1 MKEMLKPETITDIKI
16 HRNTK
21 PAMVTVFRGADKR
34 VIDIHNPFKFADF
47 GITELDELRPIIAK
61 KNNVVVPDLLKSLKE
76 RYDRLSAMPEA
87 LNIPSLLPASTTGTA
102 PSKATRR
109 KRKHIE
115 SEPEIKV
122 PGLDCD
128 RSVPEGITFVRNIM
142 LEHPE
147 RGLCFMDEYGNPAF
161 QRWSDMDRAGVKAML
176 MYLLL
181 ASPVKSAENQRFCQ
195 DLRAMIEKHP
205 EKHLLRSKKAKIE
218 GLGYHLNI

>member
-1 MKEMLKPETITDIKI
+1 M
-16 HRNTK
+16 
-21 PAMVTVFRGADKR
+21 
-34 VIDIHNPFKFADF
+34 DIHNPFRFADF

-61 KNNVVVPDLLKSLKE
+61 KNGVVVDQLLKSLSE
-76 RYDRLSAMPEA
+76 RYDRLRAMPEA
-87 LNIPSLLPASTTGTA
+87 LNIPSLLPAPTTGTA
-102 PSKATRR
+102 SSTTTRR

-128 RSVPEGITFVRNIM
+128 RSVPEGITFVNNTV

-147 RGLCFMDEYGNPAF
+147 RGLCFTDEYGDLAF
-161 QRWSDMDRAGVKAML
+161 QRWSDIDKAGVTAMVTYL
-176 MYLLL
+176 ML
-181 ASPVKSAENQRFCQ
+181 ASPIPSGANQRFCK
-195 DLRAMIEKHP
+195 DLREKIEKHP